1 MKTSA
6 VVTVLIVSFTFVAG
20 AAIERATRQ
29 VPVTASATPHV
40 NAPKVA
46 PERITTLVMLPE
58 ITVRPSAEDLA
69 LAYAEPVADA
79 SDHADAVP
87 DSPMRSRVRGAFDM
101 PYYSFGK
108 VLPQVS
114 QD

>member
-1 MKTSA
+1 MKVSA
-6 VVTVLIVSFTFVAG
+6 AVTVLIVSFTFVAG
-20 AAIERATRQ
+20 AAIERAIHET
-29 VPVTASATPHV
+29 PVATAATSHV
-40 NAPKVA
+40 TLPKVA
-46 PERITTLVMLPE
+46 PERVNTLVMLPE

-79 SDHADAVP
+79 ADRTGTVP
-87 DSPMRSRVRGAFDM
+87 DSPMRSRAKSAFDM